1 MLVSSLN
8 PETLVKATLSSSG
21 EVGLARFTN
30 GVLCF
35 LSPQLGASLQ
45 PRRFKSCNSWSQHG
59 QQHRQPSP
67 QGQRVQ
73 LTPQPGAHSELTMCT
88 GPSLLPG
95 PMADRSKGS
104 SLVRPCPQTNWA
116 ASPVPFSPSQ
126 LSESQRPVGYWK
138 QQLNRSLLW
147 WLRLWPKAP
156 GVAWPE
162 GGAGVRQGT
171 HLLMY

>member
-1 MLVSSLN
+1 MPQHPRCWDYSGVGWGRSFDPVLCLDACLLPQPCYPGSS
-8 PETLVKATLSSSG
+8 E
-21 EVGLARFTN
+21 EVGLVRSTN

-73 LTPQPGAHSELTMCT
+73 PPPQPGANSELTVRA

-95 PMADRSKGS
+95 PVTDHC
-104 SLVRPCPQTNWA
+104 LVCSCPQTNWA
-116 ASPVPFSPSQ
+116 ASPRPFLHHSF
-126 LSESQRPVGYWK
+126 LSSRG
-138 QQLNRSLLW
+138 LLDT
-147 WLRLWPKAP
+147 
-156 GVAWPE
+156 GSCS
-162 GGAGVRQGT
+162 
-171 HLLMY
+171 